1 MAGLSVYPLGNFACF
16 CGLLIFS
23 NTVVFFKKKKSEIS
37 PECQTVWT
45 QIRPDKCRD
54 QSYYIGVDCQIELNQ
69 RVFLKVTS
77 VLPKVRLK

>member
-23 NTVVFFKKKKSEIS
+23 NTFKKKSRKYHQSVKQFGPRSGPTNVVTRVIIL
-37 PECQTVWT
+37 VW
-45 QIRPDKCRD
+45 IAK
-54 QSYYIGVDCQIELNQ
+54 YEFNQ

-77 VLPKVRLK
+77 VLPKV